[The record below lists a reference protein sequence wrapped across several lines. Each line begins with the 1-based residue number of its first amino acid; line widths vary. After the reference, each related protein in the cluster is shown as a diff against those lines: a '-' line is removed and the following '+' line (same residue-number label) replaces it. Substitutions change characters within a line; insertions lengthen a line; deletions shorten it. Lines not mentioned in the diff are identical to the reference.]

1 MAVFCDLHTHST
13 FSDGTDTPQQLL
25 GKAEAMGLGAVALTD
40 HNTVKGLPDFLKAA
54 QGKKVR
60 AIAGT
65 ELSADYNGTELHI
78 LGLFLHPEQFDAVT
92 EKMEDYHRRKEQSNL
107 DLVENLNRAGYSINY
122 ASIKEATPEG
132 QVNRA
137 LIAAELLRLGY
148 VESIKDAFKRLLR
161 PECGY
166 YTPPFRPSPAE
177 TVKFIKSL
185 GAVAVLAHP
194 LLNLDEAQLRRLLPE
209 LKKAGLD
216 GMETIY
222 STYTPEETAIAKQV
236 AEDFGLLHSGGSDYH
251 GNNKP
256 HIQIGVGQGSLAVPQ
271 ELMTALEGRLQK
283 N

>member
-1 MAVFCDLHTHST
+1 MSVLCDLHTHST
-13 FSDGTDTPQQLL
+13 FSDGTDTPEQLL
-25 GKAEAMGLGAVALTD
+25 SKAEQAGLGAVALTD

-65 ELSADYNGTELHI
+65 ELSSDYNGIELHI
-78 LGLFLHPEQFDAVT
+78 LGLFLQPEQFDTVT
-92 EKMEDYHRRKEQSNL
+92 EKMEDFHRRKEQSNL
-107 DLVENLNRAGYSINY
+107 DLVERLNKAGYSLDY
-122 ASIKEATPEG
+122 AVIKAATPEG

-148 VESIKDAFKRLLR
+148 VESIKDAFKRLLK

-166 YTPPFRPSPAE
+166 YTPPYRPSPEE
-177 TVKFIKSL
+177 TVRFLKSI

-194 LLNLDEAQLRRLLPE
+194 LLNLDEGQLRQLLPG
-209 LKKAGLD
+209 LKEAGLD
-216 GMETIY
+216 AMETIY
-222 STYTPEETAIAKQV
+222 STYTPEETAIAKQI
-236 AEDFGLLHSGGSDYH
+236 AEDFGLLESGGSDYH

-271 ELMTALEGRLQK
+271 GLMTALEERQQK
-283 N
+283 K